1 MLVLCSRNARPQK
14 GLVRRSY
21 IDQHEVPF
29 QERESK
35 HDWRDHYMDD
45 GHSMPAVQN
54 RHVYSFKPTLDQP
67 MLSTAVH
74 AT

>member
-1 MLVLCSRNARPQK
+1 
-14 GLVRRSY
+14 
-21 IDQHEVPF
+21 
-29 QERESK
+29 
-35 HDWRDHYMDD
+35 MDD